1 MLHLLTP
8 SFPTLRS
15 SGLLAWNEIRAALA
29 YGTPFSV
36 PVADLRRLGEGD
48 PEIAAALEGWGDMAE
63 TGIPTLAQLT
73 QQFKAKASDVAGR
86 IRPHT
91 GEKIGRAH
99 V

>member
-1 MLHLLTP
+1 M
-8 SFPTLRS
+8 
-15 SGLLAWNEIRAALA
+15 LLALNEIRAALA
-29 YGTPFSV
+29 DGTPFSV

-73 QQFKAKASDVAGR
+73 QLFKAKASDVAGR

-91 GEKIGRAH
+91 GETWLDRSEERRVGTEWCSTCR
-99 V
+99 